1 VSHSEKTGLRGW
13 KAQAGFSLLEML
25 LAIAILM
32 VVTGIVMTAMMQ
44 MMATQ
49 GTISNRTEMHSSVR
63 SATEVLQQEIGQAG
77 RIALPVAVT
86 LTAPVA
92 IVNTAIPVTVSS
104 ATGMFNNIQ
113 LVVDTGANQETVTAT
128 TVIGA
133 TKTINAIFANTHAIG
148 APVTVAGAFATGI
161 VPDNLANGSDGF
173 TLKLYGDV
181 NDDGNMV
188 YIEYKCNSSPTAGNL
203 TRTVTLWSDAS
214 KNTTQSTILPNLID
228 NDPDPG
234 QTVRAPC
241 FKYQDETAG
250 GNTYVVDVSITL
262 TTQTQ
267 NLDPQTHQLQK
278 EKKALLNVSPR
289 NIFEGWQMASLP
301 GLTDRI
307 QPMPPNV
314 ATYIQQ

>member
-1 VSHSEKTGLRGW
+1 
-13 KAQAGFSLLEML
+13 ML

-77 RIALPVAVT
+77 RIALPATVT
-86 LTAPVA
+86 LTLPVA
-92 IVNTAIPVTVSS
+92 TVNVATPVTVSS
-104 ATGMFNNIQ
+104 AVGMFNNIQ
-113 LVVDTGANQETVTAT
+113 LVVDTGANRETVTAT

-133 TKTINAIFANTHAIG
+133 TKTITAIFANTHVSG
-148 APVTVAGAFATGI
+148 APVNVAGAFASGI
-161 VPDNLANGSDGF
+161 VPENGQLVQNVAVTHGSDGF

-188 YIEYKCNSSPTAGNL
+188 YIEYKCNSTPTSGTL

-214 KNTTQSTILPNLID
+214 KNTTESTILPNLID
-228 NDPDPG
+228 NDPDSG

-241 FKYQDETAG
+241 FKYQEETADG
-250 GNTYVVDVSITL
+250 DTYVVDVSITL

-267 NLDPQTHQLQK
+267 NLDPQTHQFQK

-301 GLTDRI
+301 GLSNRI

-314 ATYIQQ
+314 ATYITQ